1 MFVILALLL
10 AFLHGS
16 TAEMMLRG
24 QCSSVIQP
32 EENGINVEMN
42 DFGLTIHVIWE
53 QIKPVNTT
61 DECMSICLA
70 QTDPKCRSALFDSKN
85 HRCIPLRIN
94 KREALNFDRFNL
106 TKTSIYGVLISPQ
119 EISYGVTDRTNGVKN
134 CDSFCPSP
142 QQISA
147 DTVDPVCV
155 TDCPGTAYCA
165 GEEAGCI
172 TYPRSLESVREFNHW
187 EYTHGGYDW
196 HFKTYTFQK
205 KHDFTHLRIFM
216 SIPWSTRYY
225 HTTRYDWY
233 NSGYIFLRINGY
245 DCNARNGHRQQMLE
259 ILSFF

>member
-1 MFVILALLL
+1 MFWLIFASLLS
-10 AFLHGS
+10 FS
-16 TAEMMLRG
+16 TGHMMLRG
-24 QCSSVIQP
+24 QCSSMIQP
-32 EENGINVEMN
+32 EENGINVEMD

-53 QIKPVNTT
+53 QIKQVNTT

-70 QTDPKCRSALFDSKN
+70 QTDPKCRSAIFDSRN
-85 HRCIPLRIN
+85 QRCIPLRVN
-94 KREALNFDRFNL
+94 KHEAMNFDRFNL

-165 GEEAGCI
+165 GEEAGCFD
-172 TYPRSLESVREFNHW
+172 YPRGVEYQREIAYHQ
-187 EYTHGGYDW
+187 YTSRWTDW
-196 HFKTYTFQK
+196 HWKTYTFQK

-216 SIPWSTRYY
+216 SIPWGTKTYHSTRYN
-225 HTTRYDWY
+225 WF
-233 NSGYIFLRINGY
+233 NSANVFIRINGY
-245 DCNARNGHRQQMLE
+245 DCNTRNGYRQYM
-259 ILSFF
+259 